1 MSESQ
6 QTPDWTKHKR
16 RRGIDRLVHAA
27 GYSLAG
33 LLAGWREPAFRLEAL
48 IGAPLIVASFW
59 LGNNWVEV
67 ALLAGSLILV
77 MVVELLNTA
86 IESAVDRMG
95 EQWHALA
102 KQAKDL
108 GSAAVFLSLL
118 LCLGIWGS
126 ALWTR

>member
-1 MSESQ
+1 MSDRQ
-6 QTPDWTKHKR
+6 QTPDWTKRKWC
-16 RRGIDRLVHAA
+16 RGIDRLVHAT

-33 LLAGWREPAFRLEAL
+33 LWAGWRGPAFRFKAL
-48 IGAPLIVASFW
+48 IGAPL
-59 LGNNWVEV
+59 
-67 ALLAGSLILV
+67 
-77 MVVELLNTA
+77 
-86 IESAVDRMG
+86 MG